1 MAVVFEG
8 VSNAFRDLICSRTE
22 EAETELYTQPSLG
35 VYTSSP
41 VACMRTPPT
50 QRSEFSFSLPW
61 LITPGKVWPPAVSTD
76 PTIDASLVQPY
87 NHLRTKLCSALP
99 TGSFFRLQR
108 LHFSLQE
115 SAPILLPDP
124 AWPRNAVFLEGWV
137 LTHQTESFD
146 LKPDVLP
153 LRLHIRRRG
162 NQSTRWMWGGASQ
175 PRCWWSLPWIVVGL
189 LLKCLLKSRDV
200 GLKR

>member
-8 VSNAFRDLICSRTE
+8 VSNTFRYLICSRTE

-41 VACMRTPPT
+41 VACMRTPPK
-50 QRSEFSFSLPW
+50 QRSEFSFNLPW

-76 PTIDASLVQPY
+76 PTIDASLAQPY

-124 AWPRNAVFLEGWV
+124 AWPRNAVFLVGWV

-153 LRLHIRRRG
+153 LLLHICRLR
-162 NQSTRWMWGGASQ
+162 NESTRWMWGGASQ
-175 PRCWWSLPWIVVGL
+175 PRCWWSLPWTVVGL
-189 LLKCLLKSRDV
+189 LLKCLLKAEMWV
-200 GLKR
+200 

>member
-1 MAVVFEG
+1 MKVTAKQIRGSTPKDVPGSLSTTVCVVFLSNIQAIPEEMAVVFEG
-8 VSNAFRDLICSRTE
+8 VSNTFRYLICSRTE

-41 VACMRTPPT
+41 VARMRTPPT

-76 PTIDASLVQPY
+76 PTIDASLAQPY

-99 TGSFFRLQR
+99 TGSFFRLQL

-124 AWPRNAVFLEGWV
+124 AWPWNAVFLEGWV
-137 LTHQTESFD
+137 LTH
-146 LKPDVLP
+146 
-153 LRLHIRRRG
+153 
-162 NQSTRWMWGGASQ
+162 
-175 PRCWWSLPWIVVGL
+175 
-189 LLKCLLKSRDV
+189 
-200 GLKR
+200 